1 MPGAA
6 PARSR
11 SCRAQRPPASH
22 GLSSS
27 YLRTDGGEHGE
38 GSAQETA
45 GPAQNPVAS
54 FARML
59 GRGEGREGPRRKE
72 VDRGGGTTGFLRR
85 RLSLRPVGS
94 WASRPATPSLS
105 FPGSKSE
112 DKTPPLGA
120 RAHSADAHAAELA
133 SVSAQSRVTR
143 FQLCGPHG
151 LCHFSTAVVV
161 HEEPQ
166 AARTYRASAARGP
179 WSAGPETEPPARPG
193 PGTRGATCDP
203 HAPEELSA
211 FMVRP
216 PHRNRIS
223 WALEVSFFMWKHF
236 FHFFYLK
243 IVIETQ
249 ISVWVPKSIVG
260 PRRRAQRVGQ
270 HLADGRSSVN
280 RPPRSARSPLL
291 GGACVSVSS
300 SCSNKKHQRLGGFN
314 SRNSFSH
321 S

>member
-45 GPAQNPVAS
+45 GPARNPVAS

-105 FPGSKSE
+105 FPASKSE

-120 RAHSADAHAAELA
+120 RAHSADAHSAEPA
-133 SVSAQSRVTR
+133 SVSAQSRVTHV
-143 FQLCGPHG
+143 F
-151 LCHFSTAVVV
+151 
-161 HEEPQ
+161 
-166 AARTYRASAARGP
+166 
-179 WSAGPETEPPARPG
+179 
-193 PGTRGATCDP
+193 
-203 HAPEELSA
+203 
-211 FMVRP
+211 
-216 PHRNRIS
+216 
-223 WALEVSFFMWKHF
+223 
-236 FHFFYLK
+236 
-243 IVIETQ
+243 
-249 ISVWVPKSIVG
+249 
-260 PRRRAQRVGQ
+260 
-270 HLADGRSSVN
+270 SSVGHT
-280 RPPRSARSPLL
+280 A
-291 GGACVSVSS
+291 SVTS
-300 SCSNKKHQRLGGFN
+300 
-314 SRNSFSH
+314 
-321 S
+321 